1 MLEEIRIRSL
11 GVIDAATL
19 ELSDGL
25 TVLTGETGAGKT
37 MVLTALSLVLGSKA
51 ESSLVRSGAAQA
63 LVTARIRLP
72 QGSKAYQ
79 LATETGAEIEEDSA
93 ILTRSITSEGRSR
106 AAISGVP
113 VNAATLAQ
121 LTAEVISIH
130 AQTANARLL
139 RPSAQREILDRF
151 GGAAVA
157 TALTKYQSAYHN
169 FKECQVELARVRDL
183 AELADREISELRTL
197 VEDVAQ
203 VDPQLGELEQ
213 IADEVTRL
221 SNIDELRQAVQLAHE
236 LFDGGDSDG
245 PGAITRLNSAQRALE
260 KVRAKDHSLDRIY
273 EQMSDPILLLKEI
286 QGELASYQSSLDA
299 DPLKLESLQARK
311 AVIMALLRRHGTT
324 HDERED
330 GISAIKVRAGAAEA
344 SLASRENIDTE
355 ISSKIEELK
364 RLESGLAQAAT
375 ALTKSRRL
383 VADQAAMLITKKI
396 HELAMPNATFTID
409 LTSRHADDGLPI
421 DGELFAYGPS
431 GIDEVEMMLSA
442 HRGGVAVPLARSASG
457 GELSRVMLAI
467 EVVLAAKAPLATFI
481 FDEIDAGVGGKAA
494 VEVGRQLSELARR
507 AQVIVVTHLAQVAA
521 FADNHFTVTK
531 SEDGSV
537 TASGVQQLVK
547 DQRIIEL
554 ARMLAGQESS
564 ASAQRHAE
572 ELLAL
577 AHRP

>member
-11 GVIDAATL
+11 GVIDTATL
-19 ELSDGL
+19 ELSGGL

-37 MVLTALSLVLGSKA
+37 MVLTALGLVLGNKA
-51 ESSLVRSGAAQA
+51 ESSLVRNGAAQA
-63 LVTARIRLP
+63 LVTARIQFP
-72 QGSKAYQ
+72 QESKAYQ
-79 LATETGAEIEEDSA
+79 IATDTGAEIEEDSA
-93 ILTRSITSEGRSR
+93 ILVRSITSEGRSR
-106 AAISGVP
+106 ASIGGVP
-113 VNAATLAQ
+113 VTATTLAQ
-121 LTAEVISIH
+121 LTAEVIAIH
-130 AQTANARLL
+130 AQTSNARLL

-157 TALTKYQSAYHN
+157 TALAEYQSAYQD
-169 FKECQVELARVRDL
+169 FKECQVELTRLREL
-183 AELADREISELRTL
+183 AKLADRELSELRAL

-203 VDPQLGELEQ
+203 VDPQIGELEQ

-221 SNIDELRQAVQLAHE
+221 SNIDELRQAVQLAHD
-236 LFDGGDSDG
+236 LFDSGDSDG
-245 PGAITRLNSAQRALE
+245 LGAIALLNSAQRSLE
-260 KVRAKDHSLDRIY
+260 KVRAKDHNLDRIY
-273 EQMSDPILLLKEI
+273 EQLSDPILLLREI
-286 QGELASYQSSLDA
+286 QGELASYQGSLDA

-311 AVIMALLRRHGTT
+311 AGILTLLRRHATT
-324 HDERED
+324 WDEGED
-330 GISAIKVRAGAAEA
+330 GISAIKARADEAATR
-344 SLASRENIDTE
+344 LASRENIDAEVSNRTAELTE
-355 ISSKIEELK
+355 
-364 RLESGLAQAAT
+364 LESRLAHAAT

-383 VADQAAMLITKKI
+383 VADQAANLITKKI

-431 GIDEVEMMLSA
+431 GIDEIEMLLSA

-467 EVVLAAKAPLATFI
+467 EVVLAAKAPLATFV

-494 VEVGRQLSELARR
+494 VEVGRQLSELARH

-537 TASGVQQLVK
+537 TASGVQQLAK

-564 ASAQRHAE
+564 ASAQQHAE
-572 ELLAL
+572 ELLEL
-577 AHRP
+577 ARRP